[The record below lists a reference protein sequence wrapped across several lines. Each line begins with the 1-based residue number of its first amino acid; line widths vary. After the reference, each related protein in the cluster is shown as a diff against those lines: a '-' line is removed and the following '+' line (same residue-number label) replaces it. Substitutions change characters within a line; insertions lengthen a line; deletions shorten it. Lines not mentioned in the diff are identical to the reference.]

1 MLEVVDHLIESRA
14 YLIELNLLR
23 DIGLR
28 ESGVLLLK
36 KADDPFL
43 IIKLGLKKVES
54 F

>member
-14 YLIELNLLR
+14 HLIELNLLR

-54 F
+54 I